1 MTSLTVEMGL
11 RRRRGDSPPLPDEIA
26 GRDDMTLAQK
36 QRLAVLAKMGVGP
49 IAPPA
54 ERPAPRTEIKES
66 IGGPPPVDRR
76 AILLE
81 RERRMREQ
89 EEKQREEEEKLL
101 EEKRKKKVVKFS
113 GISRLGP
120 VMPREDDI
128 PQFLPAPAQ
137 EPEPRRYRDA
147 ALDRAKANEPAEEDD
162 TENEQEAGQK
172 PSAPSKQDRKRTA
185 QEDQQ
190 RLLKQQQQQQQG
202 PRRKKKKKAQDNGW
216 EDWQGD
222 EDDWDEEDGPE
233 ELPPPAP
240 LPLPQPRKRDGGI
253 SKQTMV
259 VESVKGKV
267 SHANKNLTDA
277 DLERRF
283 PMHDSAGGSGSLMTE
298 AEVLRLIRKERKEK
312 GSSTGS
318 AARRVQRELA
328 EWENAK
334 EVQRARV
341 KSPHRFE
348 RMVVARK

>member
-1 MTSLTVEMGL
+1 
-11 RRRRGDSPPLPDEIA
+11 
-26 GRDDMTLAQK
+26 MTLAQK

-54 ERPAPRTEIKES
+54 ERAAPRTEIKES

-101 EEKRKKKVVKFS
+101 EEKRKKKQVKFS

-137 EPEPRRYRDA
+137 EPEPRRYRDGMA
-147 ALDRAKANEPAEEDD
+147 SALGKAPEGEASEEEED
-162 TENEQEAGQK
+162 G
-172 PSAPSKQDRKRTA
+172 QDRKRVP
-185 QEDQQ
+185 QEEQQ
-190 RLLKQQQQQQQG
+190 RQLKQQQLQQQQLQLQQQQQQQG
-202 PRRKKKKKAQDNGW
+202 PRKKRKKKGKEDGW
-216 EDWQGD
+216 EEWQGD
-222 EDDWDEEDGPE
+222 EDDWEEDDGPE
-233 ELPPPAP
+233 DQPPP
-240 LPLPQPRKRDGGI
+240 PLPQPRKRDGGI

-283 PMHDSAGGSGSLMTE
+283 PLHDTGGSAGSPALAGSLMTE